1 MSSREWEKAM
11 DLKRFTRPFHQL
23 RGKLTLS
30 YTLTSVVTF
39 LLLELL
45 FLGLILTVVSLN
57 ISAIV
62 SSSLKQEAS
71 QLAPYFVHGLPD
83 QAELTAALYVIEEN
97 NSNQGPFGG
106 HPISL
111 SAVDTG
117 GQTLA
122 STGTHPVAVNT
133 QIEAQLSLQG
143 QANLSAVLSDGKGT
157 TSKIGSEEDGT
168 LVIIAP
174 IVSQQG
180 ILQGAL
186 VMKSAQP
193 DLVQLVSGF
202 LRFILA
208 TVVFVTIIAAI
219 AGSVFGYVA
228 SRGITMRLKRLSF
241 AADRWGKGDFT
252 ALAQDTS
259 EDELG
264 QVARQLNRMAE
275 QLQNLLEARQKLAT
289 LEERNRL
296 ARDLHDSVKQQ
307 IFAVSMQI
315 GATKVLLKRDVD
327 AAEGRLNDAEK
338 LVHQAQQ
345 ELTSLIRELRPVA
358 LEGKGLVAALREL
371 ATEWAEQTNIVANL
385 RVEGSQGTQPLGHP
399 QGMPQT
405 QSQRHPQ
412 GMPQTQSLGHPQ
424 GMPLLY
430 PRVEGAQE
438 IQRVQTL
445 PLAVEEGLFRVA
457 QEALANVA
465 RHSKAT
471 LVQMILTITDETVT
485 LSVVDNGQG
494 FDTARQGHLGVGLL
508 SMQER
513 MKALGG
519 DVQVESTPGKGT
531 RVLAFCNR
539 LGVDTAPVGDEGTKG
554 EVITHI
560 QR

>member
-1 MSSREWEKAM
+1 MSSRDWEKAM
-11 DLKRFTRPFHQL
+11 SMKRFTRPFHQL

-39 LLLELL
+39 LVVELL
-45 FLGLILTVVSLN
+45 FIGVILTFVGLN

-62 SSSLKQEAS
+62 AGSLKQEAS
-71 QLAPYFVHGLPD
+71 QIAPYFVHGLPD
-83 QAELTAALYVIEEN
+83 REELTAALHIIDTNV
-97 NSNQGPFGG
+97 SNQGTFRGDLIFLTVVG
-106 HPISL
+106 
-111 SAVDTG
+111 AQ

-122 STGTHPVAVNT
+122 SIGTRPVSTNT
-133 QIEAQLSLQG
+133 QIETQLSPQG
-143 QANLSAVLSDGKGT
+143 RANLSAVLSDGKGT
-157 TSKIGSEEDGT
+157 TSKLGTEADGT
-168 LVIIAP
+168 LLTIAP
-174 IVSQQG
+174 IVSQEG
-180 ILQGAL
+180 NLQGAF
-186 VMKSAQP
+186 VVKSAQP
-193 DLVQLVSGF
+193 DLFQLVSGF
-202 LRFILA
+202 FLFLIIV
-208 TVVFVTIIAAI
+208 TVIIVTIIAAI
-219 AGSVFGYVA
+219 AGSVFGYLTA
-228 SRGITMRLKRLSF
+228 RGITRRLKRLSV
-241 AADRWGKGDFT
+241 AAGRWGHGDFS

-275 QLQNLLEARQKLAT
+275 QLQNLLEARKELAT

-315 GATKVLLKRDVD
+315 GATKVLLKRDID
-327 AAEGRLNDAEK
+327 AAEGRLNEAER

-371 ATEWAEQTNIVANL
+371 ATEWTQQTNIVANL
-385 RVEGSQGTQPLGHP
+385 RVEGALGTLP
-399 QGMPQT
+399 Q
-405 QSQRHPQ
+405 
-412 GMPQTQSLGHPQ
+412 GHPQ

-438 IQRVQTL
+438 TLGVQTL
-445 PLAVEEGLFRVA
+445 PLTVEEALFRVA

-471 LVQMILTITDETVT
+471 LVQLVLTTTDDTVT
-485 LSVVDNGQG
+485 LSIADNGQG
-494 FDTARQGHLGVGLL
+494 FDTTRQGHLGVGLL

-531 RVLAFCNR
+531 RVVAYCNR
-539 LGVDTAPVGDEGTKG
+539 LGVDTTTTKDGEAAGDE
-554 EVITHI
+554 VSQQM

>member
-1 MSSREWEKAM
+1 M
-11 DLKRFTRPFHQL
+11 DMKRFTRPFHQL

-30 YTLTSVVTF
+30 YTLVSVVTF

-45 FLGLILTVVSLN
+45 FIGVILTVVSLN

-62 SSSLKQEAS
+62 ASSLKQEAS
-71 QLAPYFVHGLPD
+71 QIAPYFVHGLPD
-83 QAELTAALYVIEEN
+83 REQLTAALYVIDVN
-97 NSNQGPFGG
+97 NSNQGPFGD

-111 SAVDTG
+111 SVVDTQ

-122 STGTHPVAVNT
+122 STGTHPVPTNT
-133 QIEAQLSLQG
+133 QIETQLSPQG
-143 QANLSAVLSDGKGT
+143 RANLSAVLSDRKGT
-157 TSKIGSEEDGT
+157 TSKLGSEEDGT
-168 LVIIAP
+168 LVMIAP
-174 IVSQQG
+174 IVNQEG

-186 VMKSAQP
+186 VMTSAEP
-193 DLVQLVSGF
+193 DLFQLVSGF
-202 LRFILA
+202 LRFVII
-208 TVVFVTIIAAI
+208 TVIFVTIIAAI
-219 AGSVFGYVA
+219 AGSVFGYLA
-228 SRGITMRLKRLSF
+228 ARSITRRLKRLSF
-241 AADRWGKGDFT
+241 AADRWGHGDFT

-315 GATKVLLKRDVD
+315 GATKVLLKRDID
-327 AAEGRLNDAEK
+327 AAEGRLNEAEK
-338 LVHQAQQ
+338 LVHRAQQ

-371 ATEWAEQTNIVANL
+371 ATEWAQQTNIVANL
-385 RVEGSQGTQPLGHP
+385 RVEGSQEIQPQGHP
-399 QGMPQT
+399 QGNTRTGQAPPLLYPHVEGAQETQT
-405 QSQRHPQ
+405 Q
-412 GMPQTQSLGHPQ
+412 GHPQ
-424 GMPLLY
+424 GMPLPY
-430 PRVEGAQE
+430 PRVEGSQKT
-438 IQRVQTL
+438 QGVQTL
-445 PLAVEEGLFRVA
+445 PLSVEEALFRVA

-471 LVQMILTITDETVT
+471 LVQMILTTTDEKVT
-485 LSVVDNGQG
+485 LSIVDNGQG
-494 FDTARQGHLGVGLL
+494 FDTTRQGYLGVGLL

-531 RVLAFCNR
+531 RVVAFCNR
-539 LGVDTAPVGDEGTKG
+539 LGVDTAMVGDGGAAVG
-554 EVITHI
+554 EISQTAHHYL
-560 QR
+560 

>member
-1 MSSREWEKAM
+1 M

-45 FLGLILTVVSLN
+45 FVGVILTIVSLN

-62 SSSLKQEAS
+62 ASNLKQEAS
-71 QLAPYFVHGLPD
+71 QITPYFVHGLPD
-83 QAELTAALYVIEEN
+83 REELTAALHVIDVN

-111 SAVDTG
+111 SVVDTQ

-122 STGTHPVAVNT
+122 STGTHPVPANT
-133 QIEAQLSLQG
+133 HIETQLSPQG
-143 QANLSAVLSDGKGT
+143 RANLSAVLSDAKGT
-157 TSKIGSEEDGT
+157 TSKLGSEEDGT
-168 LVIIAP
+168 LVMIAP
-174 IVSQQG
+174 IVSQAG

-193 DLVQLVSGF
+193 DLFQLVSGF
-202 LRFILA
+202 LRFVIV
-208 TVVFVTIIAAI
+208 TVIFVTIIAAI
-219 AGSVFGYVA
+219 AGSVFGYLA
-228 SRGITMRLKRLSF
+228 ARGITRRLKRLSF
-241 AADRWGKGDFT
+241 AADRWGHGDFT

-315 GATKVLLKRDVD
+315 GATKVLLKRDID
-327 AAEGRLNDAEK
+327 AAEGRLNEAEK

-371 ATEWAEQTNIVANL
+371 ATEWAQQTTIVANL
-385 RVEGSQGTQPLGHP
+385 RVEGTQETQGHP
-399 QGMPQT
+399 QGMPLLYPRVESSQETQT
-405 QSQRHPQ
+405 Q
-412 GMPQTQSLGHPQ
+412 GHPQ

-438 IQRVQTL
+438 TQRVQTL
-445 PLAVEEGLFRVA
+445 PLTVEEALFRVA
-457 QEALANVA
+457 QEALANVS

-471 LVQMILTITDETVT
+471 LVQMILTIIDETVT
-485 LSVVDNGQG
+485 LSIVDNGQG
-494 FDTARQGHLGVGLL
+494 FDATRQGYLGVGLL

-531 RVLAFCNR
+531 RVFAFCNR
-539 LGVDTAPVGDEGTKG
+539 LGVDTAMVGDEG
-554 EVITHI
+554 EVTTQI

>member
-1 MSSREWEKAM
+1 MGKVM

-30 YTLTSVVTF
+30 YTLTTVVTF

-45 FLGLILTVVSLN
+45 FIGLILTVISLN
-57 ISAIV
+57 TSAIV
-62 SSSLKQEAS
+62 SSSLKQQAS

-83 QAELTAALYVIEEN
+83 HEELAAALHIIDGNIY
-97 NSNQGPFGG
+97 NQGPFDG
-106 HPISL
+106 HAITL
-111 SAVDTG
+111 TVIDTS
-117 GQTLA
+117 GQVLA
-122 STGTHPVAVNT
+122 STGTHPVPANS
-133 QIEAQLSLQG
+133 QIEALLSPQG
-143 QANLSAVLSDGKGT
+143 QANLNAVLSDGKGT
-157 TSKIGSEEDGT
+157 TSKIVSEKDGT

-180 ILQGAL
+180 VLQGAL
-186 VMKSAQP
+186 VLKSTHP
-193 DLVQLVSGF
+193 DLFQLVSGF
-202 LRFILA
+202 LSFIVA
-208 TVVFVTIIAAI
+208 TVIFVTIIAAI

-228 SRGITMRLKRLSF
+228 ARGITRRLKRLSF

-252 ALAQDTS
+252 AHAQDTS

-315 GATKVLLKRDVD
+315 GATKVLLRRDVD

-385 RVEGSQGTQPLGHP
+385 RVEGTH
-399 QGMPQT
+399 
-405 QSQRHPQ
+405 
-412 GMPQTQSLGHPQ
+412 
-424 GMPLLY
+424 
-430 PRVEGAQE
+430 V
-438 IQRVQTL
+438 L
-445 PLAVEEGLFRVA
+445 PLDVEEALFRVA
-457 QEALANVA
+457 QEALANVS

-471 LVQMILTITDETVT
+471 LVQMILTITEETVT
-485 LSVVDNGQG
+485 LSIVDNGQG
-494 FDTARQGHLGVGLL
+494 FDTANQGHLGVGLL

-519 DVQVESTPGKGT
+519 DVQVESAPGKGT

-539 LGVDTAPVGDEGTKG
+539 LGVDKAVMGEEGTKG
-554 EVITHI
+554 EVTTHI

>member
-1 MSSREWEKAM
+1 MSSCEWEKAM
-11 DLKRFTRPFHQL
+11 DMKRFTRPFHQL

-45 FLGLILTVVSLN
+45 FVGVILTVVSLN

-62 SSSLKQEAS
+62 ASSLKQEAS
-71 QLAPYFVHGLPD
+71 QIAPYFVHGLPD
-83 QAELTAALYVIEEN
+83 REELTAALHVIDVN

-111 SAVDTG
+111 SVVDTQ

-122 STGTHPVAVNT
+122 STGTHPVPANT
-133 QIEAQLSLQG
+133 HIETQLSPQG
-143 QANLSAVLSDGKGT
+143 RANLSAVLSDRKGT
-157 TSKIGSEEDGT
+157 TSKLGSEEDGT
-168 LVIIAP
+168 LVMIAP
-174 IVSQQG
+174 IVSQEG

-193 DLVQLVSGF
+193 DLFQLVSGF
-202 LRFILA
+202 LRFVIV
-208 TVVFVTIIAAI
+208 TVIFVTIIAAI
-219 AGSVFGYVA
+219 AGSVFGYLA
-228 SRGITMRLKRLSF
+228 ARGITRRLKRLSF
-241 AADRWGKGDFT
+241 AADRWGHGDFT

-315 GATKVLLKRDVD
+315 GATKVLLKRDID
-327 AAEGRLNDAEK
+327 AAEGRLNEAEK

-358 LEGKGLVAALREL
+358 LEGKGLVVALREL
-371 ATEWAEQTNIVANL
+371 ATEWTQQTNVVANL
-385 RVEGSQGTQPLGHP
+385 RVEGTQE
-399 QGMPQT
+399 T
-405 QSQRHPQ
+405 Q
-412 GMPQTQSLGHPQ
+412 GHPQ

-430 PRVEGAQE
+430 PRVEGFQETQTQGHPQGMPLLYSRVEGAQE
-438 IQRVQTL
+438 TQRVQTL
-445 PLAVEEGLFRVA
+445 PLSVEEALFRVA
-457 QEALANVA
+457 QEALANVS

-471 LVQMILTITDETVT
+471 LVQMILMITDQTVT
-485 LSVVDNGQG
+485 LSIVDNGQG
-494 FDTARQGHLGVGLL
+494 FDTTRQGYLGVGLL

-519 DVQVESTPGKGT
+519 DVQVESIPGKGT
-531 RVLAFCNR
+531 RVVAYCNR
-539 LGVDTAPVGDEGTKG
+539 LGVDTAMVGDKG
-554 EVITHI
+554 EVTTHV